1 MLGSKREYGC
11 SSQHIVMIVINGDF
25 SWDRSAISLGMFGA
39 KSFRSWDH
47 CDKSFFWID
56 SQPHGTPG
64 QAGQVAVI
72 GTQITQPRAPP
83 PQQAKT
89 GLAGDPRLCHTGVAG
104 SEIPELRENSG
115 TSMISKSQGETEVSL
130 HLGIPEARWGN

>member
-1 MLGSKREYGC
+1 M
-11 SSQHIVMIVINGDF
+11 
-25 SWDRSAISLGMFGA
+25 AISAGIDLRYPLGCLGVSPLDLGITGI
-39 KSFRSWDH
+39 KV
-47 CDKSFFWID
+47 FFWID

-89 GLAGDPRLCHTGVAG
+89 GLAGDPGLCHTGVAG

-115 TSMISKSQGETEVSL
+115 TTMISKNQRETEVPL
-130 HLGIPEARWGN
+130 QLGNSEARWGD